1 MYKLTNRAMH
11 RVHQFWHK
19 YLFSYYYDHDLKK
32 KIYHH
37 NSWLDNFRRKH
48 MMTCLCTTEVKRNS
62 KIFRT
67 WFWVCENIVE
77 RYIHWSE
84 GKIRD

>member
-19 YLFSYYYDHDLKK
+19 HLFTYYYDQELRQKV
-32 KIYHH
+32 YHH

-48 MMTCLCTTEVKRNS
+48 MMTCLCTNPEKKN
-62 KIFRT
+62 KIFRI

-77 RYIHWSE
+77 RYIYWSE
-84 GKIRD
+84 NKIRD